1 MLFTLCQKAQLAIST
16 DLIIINKT
24 VQENMLIQKKKKS
37 TSKTSLVPVIK
48 HNFTLQDNSTVIW
61 SEVSD
66 VILMRVVMR
75 DVWEEKGG
83 GIQAC
88 HRLPLKREV
97 QSKNFSFSCLTV
109 VFLLQR

>member
-1 MLFTLCQKAQLAIST
+1 
-16 DLIIINKT
+16 
-24 VQENMLIQKKKKS
+24 MLIQKKKS

-97 QSKNFSFSCLTV
+97 QSKNF
-109 VFLLQR
+109 LLFNCGFPATEIKLQTG

>member
-24 VQENMLIQKKKKS
+24 VQENMLIQKKS

-83 GIQAC
+83 AYRPVTG
-88 HRLPLKREV
+88 
-97 QSKNFSFSCLTV
+97 
-109 VFLLQR
+109 FL